1 MRSTCGVAIAFLLVC
16 SMALAEEV
24 GLVLSGGGAKG
35 AYEVGVWKAMK
46 EAGVAEHVTVI
57 SGTSV
62 GALNAA
68 LFASEPDMSK
78 IEKIWLEN
86 LRGVLMPNA
95 TWKSNVIER
104 IRRGDGDDSVLAK
117 MDKIHRGT
125 HNEGVVDPQALSNIL
140 AKCLR
145 PEWTESAPVVY
156 STSCENGMVAKSY
169 LLNAESH
176 EKRIELLRASSAI
189 PILFST
195 VNVDGKIHVDGA
207 CKMNTPIEPIVR
219 NFPKIKTIYVVYLDE
234 IERVRARAGDDRV
247 DMEKYES
254 KNIVEIFPSQSLHGR
269 FGAILFNPKFAK
281 WLFQLGYDDA
291 KKVLCMKNLRELQQ

>member
-1 MRSTCGVAIAFLLVC
+1 MRSVC
-16 SMALAEEV
+16 SVVITLLWACNMAQAEEV

-35 AYEVGVWKAMK
+35 AYEVGVWKAMT
-46 EAGVAEHVTVI
+46 EVGVADRVAVI

-68 LFASEPDMSK
+68 LFASEPDISK

-104 IRRGDGDDSVLAK
+104 IRRGGGDDSASVK
-117 MDKIHRGT
+117 MDKIHRGM
-125 HNEGVVDPQALSNIL
+125 HNEGIVDPQALSNIL

-145 PEWTESAPVVY
+145 PEWTECAPRVY
-156 STSCENGMVAKSY
+156 STSCENGIVAKFY

-207 CKMNTPIEPIVR
+207 CKMNTPIEPIIR
-219 NFPKIKTIYVVYLDE
+219 DFPKIKTIYVIYLDE
-234 IERVRARAGDDRV
+234 RERVQVGRDGIDV
-247 DMEKYES
+247 KKCEG

-269 FGAILFNPKFAK
+269 FGAIQFNPKFAK
-281 WLFQLGYDDA
+281 RLFQLGYDDA
-291 KKVLCMKNLRELQQ
+291 MKVLGVKNLRESLL

>member
-1 MRSTCGVAIAFLLVC
+1 MRSVCGVVIAFLLTC

-46 EAGVAEHVTVI
+46 ETGVADRVAVI

-86 LRGVLMPNA
+86 LRGVLRPNA

-104 IRRGDGDDSVLAK
+104 IRRGGGDDSSLVK
-117 MDKIHRGT
+117 MDKIHRGM
-125 HNEGVVDPQALSNIL
+125 HNEGIVDPQALSNIL

-145 PEWTESAPVVY
+145 PEWTESAPMVY

-219 NFPKIKTIYVVYLDE
+219 NFPKIKTIYIVYLDE
-234 IERVRARAGDDRV
+234 RERVQV
-247 DMEKYES
+247 DHDGIDKKKYEGR
-254 KNIVEIFPSQSLHGR
+254 NMVEIFPSQKMGGR
-269 FGAILFNPKFAK
+269 LGAIRFNSKAASQ
-281 WLFQLGYDDA
+281 WFQLGYHDA
-291 KKVLCMKNLRELQQ
+291 MKILGVKNLPESQL